1 MVITSY
7 FMTKMT
13 PTPTAAAD
21 PAQQKMMALMPVFM
35 GFIFINLSSGLNL
48 YYFSS
53 NLIGVV
59 QQWYLNRSQPL
70 PSRSKFKSKKK
81 E

>member
-1 MVITSY
+1 
-7 FMTKMT
+7 
-13 PTPTAAAD
+13 
-21 PAQQKMMALMPVFM
+21 MMMLMPLFM
-35 GFIFINLSSGLNL
+35 GFIFFNLSSGLNL

-70 PSRSKFKSKKK
+70 PSRSKFKGKKK

>member
-1 MVITSY
+1 
-7 FMTKMT
+7 MT
-13 PTPTAAAD
+13 PTPTASVD
-21 PAQQKMMALMPVFM
+21 PAQQRMMMLMPLFM
-35 GFIFINLSSGLNL
+35 GFIFFNLSSGLNL

-70 PSRSKFKSKKK
+70 PSRSKFKNKKK